1 MAISLI
7 EAILEDELTASK
19 FADAAWKIETTRS
32 RRDAE
37 ATRWLARH
45 HRVKALENRG
55 RLAAL
60 GKETGWPFPTR
71 LSRVHRYD

>member
-1 MAISLI
+1 MAVSLI
-7 EAILEDELTASK
+7 EAIVEDEMAASK
-19 FADAAWKIETTRS
+19 FADAAWKIEATRS

-45 HRVKALENRG
+45 HPVKALENRG

-60 GKETGWPFPTR
+60 GKETGWHLPDVSKP
-71 LSRVHRYD
+71 SQ